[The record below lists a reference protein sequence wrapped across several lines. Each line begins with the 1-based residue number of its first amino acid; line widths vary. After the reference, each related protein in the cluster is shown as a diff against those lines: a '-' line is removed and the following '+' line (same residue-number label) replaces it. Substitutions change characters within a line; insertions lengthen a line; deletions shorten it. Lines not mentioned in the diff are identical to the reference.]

1 MWESGMRESG
11 NQGVNGDSTPAWAGF
26 TPAGQRLVVERE
38 RDDWVVRRDDSKAVR
53 DHLLDVAL
61 IEAIRRDSRANWLGI
76 DPTQYARIVA
86 NSILSK
92 LQSR

>member
-1 MWESGMRESG
+1 MGESGMGESD
-11 NQGVNGDSTPAWAGF
+11 NQRLNGHRTPAWAGF
-26 TPAGQRLVVERE
+26 TPAGQRLVVERQ

-61 IEAIRRDSRANWLGI
+61 IEAIRGDSRANWLGI
-76 DPTQYARIVA
+76 DPTGYAHIVA
-86 NSILSK
+86 NSILST